1 MRYASFLVFLFISG
15 PTFAASG
22 PFISLKNT
30 NFIVLLAFILFI
42 GVLLY
47 YKVPKLIGGMLDK
60 RADNIR
66 AEIEEARK
74 LREEAQS
81 ILAGYERRQKQVQD
95 QAHRIVETARKEA
108 KAEALKSREALEV
121 NISRRLSA
129 AQEKIAS
136 AQAGAE
142 REVREKAIKVAL
154 LAAGSVISKQMT
166 ATTAN
171 RLIDSAITEVEGKLN

>member
-1 MRYASFLVFLFISG
+1 M
-15 PTFAASG
+15 
-22 PFISLKNT
+22 
-30 NFIVLLAFILFI
+30 
-42 GVLLY
+42 
-47 YKVPKLIGGMLDK
+47 
-60 RADNIR
+60 
-66 AEIEEARK
+66 
-74 LREEAQS
+74 REEAQS

-108 KAEALKSREALEV
+108 KAEALKSRQALDV
-121 NISRRLSA
+121 NIARRLAA

-142 REVREKAIKVAL
+142 REVREKAIKVAI

-171 RLIDSAITEVEGKLN
+171 KLINSAITEVEGKLN